1 MRMRSTM
8 KFWPGAGAGL
18 VAVAALLSAACG
30 GGSSEK
36 TPTTAPTTAA
46 TATRPA
52 ATAAATKPAVTPTQ
66 PAATT
71 TPVATVA
78 ATQSAEAPTAAATDA
93 TAGTTLTLSE
103 KNNLFDK
110 SALKAAP
117 GDVTF
122 VINNQDNGIPH
133 NFHLH
138 KGNDAAGQD
147 VGNTQIE
154 VGPGTQTL
162 KLNLVA
168 GSYYYNCDVHP
179 ATAFGKLEVK

>member
-1 MRMRSTM
+1 MRSTM
-8 KFWPGAGAGL
+8 TLWPAAL

-36 TPTTAPTTAA
+36 TPTAAATVAA

-52 ATAAATKPAVTPTQ
+52 ATAAATKPANPATQ
-66 PAATT
+66 PAET
-71 TPVATVA
+71 
-78 ATQSAEAPTAAATDA
+78 PTAAATSA
-93 TAGTTLTLSE
+93 TAGTTLTLAE

-147 VGNTQIE
+147 MGNTQIE

>member
-1 MRMRSTM
+1 MHSTM
-8 KFWPGAGAGL
+8 TLWPAGL

-36 TPTTAPTTAA
+36 TPTAAATVAA
-46 TATRPA
+46 TATRSA
-52 ATAAATKPAVTPTQ
+52 ATAAATKPANPATQ
-66 PAATT
+66 PAET
-71 TPVATVA
+71 
-78 ATQSAEAPTAAATDA
+78 PTAAATSA
-93 TAGTTLTLSE
+93 TAGTTLTLAE

-147 VGNTQIE
+147 MGNTQIE

-162 KLNLVA
+162 KLTLTS

>member
-1 MRMRSTM
+1 MRSTM
-8 KFWPGAGAGL
+8 TLWPAAL
-18 VAVAALLSAACG
+18 VALAALLSAACG

-36 TPTTAPTTAA
+36 TPTAAATVAA
-46 TATRPA
+46 TATRSA
-52 ATAAATKPAVTPTQ
+52 ATAAATKPANPATQ
-66 PAATT
+66 PAE
-71 TPVATVA
+71 TPTPA
-78 ATQSAEAPTAAATDA
+78 ATSA
-93 TAGTTLTLSE
+93 TAGTTLTLAE

-147 VGNTQIE
+147 MGNTQIE

>member
-1 MRMRSTM
+1 MRSTM
-8 KFWPGAGAGL
+8 TLWPAAL
-18 VAVAALLSAACG
+18 VALAALVSAACG
-30 GGSSEK
+30 GGSSQK
-36 TPTTAPTTAA
+36 TPTAAATVAA

-52 ATAAATKPAVTPTQ
+52 ATAAATKPANPATQ
-66 PAATT
+66 PAPT
-71 TPVATVA
+71 ATVA
-78 ATQSAEAPTAAATDA
+78 ATAAATAAATQPAETPTAVATSA

-110 SALKAAP
+110 SALKTAP

-122 VINNQDNGIPH
+122 VIHNEDNGIPH

-147 VGNTQIE
+147 MGNTQIE
-154 VGPGTQTL
+154 VGPGTQML
-162 KLNLVA
+162 KLNLTA

>member
-1 MRMRSTM
+1 MT
-8 KFWPGAGAGL
+8 FWPAGL

-36 TPTTAPTTAA
+36 TPTAAATVAA
-46 TATRPA
+46 TATRSA
-52 ATAAATKPAVTPTQ
+52 ATAAATKPANPATQ
-66 PAATT
+66 PAAT
-71 TPVATVA
+71 ATAA
-78 ATQSAEAPTAAATDA
+78 ATQPAETPTAAATSA
-93 TAGTTLTLSE
+93 TAGTTLTLAE

-147 VGNTQIE
+147 MGNTQIE

-162 KLNLVA
+162 KLTLTS